1 LIGAFFLLLDRVWC
15 GHKFSF
21 PAILKGFFLLV
32 LIFLCW
38 FSVAACNYFSSELRR
53 SSGSGDHF
61 RTSPPPSF
69 SISDRATADEVP
81 HRLIS
86 TVDHCLL
93 PSPSP
98 SPATRYCQ
106 EPSPTTHTQPPTGS
120 LPVPALFHL
129 RLSSSSGNQFLAFS
143 NHMFLVWYIL
153 CH

>member
-1 LIGAFFLLLDRVWC
+1 LIGAFFFLLDRVWC

-98 SPATRYCQ
+98 ATRYCQ
-106 EPSPTTHTQPPTGS
+106 APSPTTHTQPPTGS

-129 RLSSSSGNQFLAFS
+129 RLSSSSGNQFLVFS